1 LLNPG
6 KLSACCQKFTPHAN
20 EFKRE
25 SISSLAK
32 LNNGVDDFFVRCH
45 SPGIAGGSA
54 SATMYPPNRQG
65 QPMTPAPDLATAEQ
79 YDRWYDTGWGRYA
92 FTIELAAIQAATGS
106 LPGLRLIDVGCGT
119 GRFTRALADDAESVI
134 GVDRDPAML
143 SVAVRRL
150 PDVPLVQADI
160 NQLPFPAATFD
171 IAVAVC
177 VLEFTSDPAVV
188 VAELARIVRPGG
200 QIVIGVLNPTSP
212 WGLTHG
218 RRFHT
223 APWTEATFLNRR
235 ELRRLAAGHGTAR
248 VRRALYA
255 PTDTRFGPVIESI
268 GRRVA
273 PKFGAFQV
281 LTITTNQR
289 DA

>member
-1 LLNPG
+1 
-6 KLSACCQKFTPHAN
+6 
-20 EFKRE
+20 
-25 SISSLAK
+25 
-32 LNNGVDDFFVRCH
+32 
-45 SPGIAGGSA
+45 
-54 SATMYPPNRQG
+54 
-65 QPMTPAPDLATAEQ
+65 MTPAPNLTTAEK

-106 LPGLRLIDVGCGT
+106 LQGLRLIDVGCGT
-119 GRFTRALADDAESVI
+119 GRFTRAFVDDADLVV

-143 SVAVRRL
+143 SVAARRL

-160 NQLPFPAATFD
+160 QQMPFRTATFD
-171 IAVAVC
+171 TAVAVC
-177 VLEFTSDPAVV
+177 VLEFTSNPAVV
-188 VAELARIVRPGG
+188 VAELARIVRLGG

-223 APWTEATFLNRR
+223 APWTQATFLNHRD
-235 ELRRLAAGHGTAR
+235 LRRLAAGRGTAR
-248 VRRALYA
+248 VRGALYA
-255 PTDTRFGPVIESI
+255 PTNTRFGPVIESI

-273 PKFGAFQV
+273 PKVGAFQV
-281 LTITTNQR
+281 LTITTKQR